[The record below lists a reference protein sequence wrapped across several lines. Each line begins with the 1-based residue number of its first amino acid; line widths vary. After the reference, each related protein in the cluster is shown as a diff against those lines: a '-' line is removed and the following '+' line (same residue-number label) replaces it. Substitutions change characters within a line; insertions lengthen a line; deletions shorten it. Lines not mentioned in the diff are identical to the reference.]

1 MVKLCS
7 GSGQD
12 HCSGVRVLV
21 YGVWKRVGVGVWK
34 RVGVRKRV
42 GVWKCVGVGVHRE
55 YYRVRNHLHNVAMET
70 SL

>member
-1 MVKLCS
+1 M
-7 GSGQD
+7 
-12 HCSGVRVLV
+12 V